1 MLCLSVP
8 DEKSIKDF
16 IETLNGNGEKIRY
29 VSFFEPDINEIT
41 ALCLEPSPQTKRLTK
56 SLPLAG
62 KEFIPPVQEL
72 IRDMENTFQFEGRNM
87 LEHGR
92 DVFKYCNKIIAILK
106 GEKNYNDSDLK
117 IPDVFFEYSDF
128 LLKNLHSDD
137 IIRNYTIWHDCG
149 KPYCR
154 TIDENGKQHFPN
166 HAEVSAKTFAKY
178 FPEQTNK
185 GIVCR
190 LIEADMDIH
199 LLKDD
204 GIQEFLKR
212 DVKDI
217 CTQLIVGLA
226 EILSNCQMFGG
237 YESDGFKIKYKA
249 LQQRAKKILKSLQG

>member
-16 IETLNGNGEKIRY
+16 MVKLDGEKIRY
-29 VSFFEPDINEIT
+29 TPFFEPDVNEIT
-41 ALCLEPSPQTKRLTK
+41 SLCIEPCVQTKRLCK
-56 SLPLAG
+56 NLPLAG
-62 KEFIPPVQEL
+62 KEFVPPVQEL

-92 DVFKYCNKIIAILK
+92 HVFKYSNKVITALK
-106 GEKNYNDSDLK
+106 AGESSDLK
-117 IPDVFFEYSDF
+117 VPDIFFEYSNF
-128 LLKNLHSDD
+128 LLSNLHSDD
-137 IIRNYTIWHDCG
+137 IMRNYTIWHDCG

-154 TIDENGKQHFPN
+154 TVDENGKQHFKN
-166 HAEVSAKTFAKY
+166 HAKISSTTFAKY
-178 FPEQTNK
+178 FSEHPNK
-185 GIVCR
+185 DIICR
-190 LIEADMDIH
+190 LIESDMDIH

-204 GIQEFLKR
+204 GIQEFLKK

-217 CTQLIVGLA
+217 CTHLIVGLA

-249 LQQRAKKILKSLQG
+249 LQQRAKKILKSLQE